1 MISIELIYSKAR
13 FLSYALP
20 IPQSP
25 TDQAIFFISCLNLVY
40 SPHHFLSLVIR
51 SVLAFCT
58 SAGTSTEA
66 KLFSQEP
73 LIFFHALSCVYLLC
87 QAAICLLALS
97 VSVTTPS
104 NGGQECKTEKTRR
117 KYPHNIWNYNKIIFK
132 FYLNFVS
139 L

>member
-1 MISIELIYSKAR
+1 MISIELIYGKAR
-13 FLSYALP
+13 FLSYVLP

-73 LIFFHALSCVYLLC
+73 LIFFHVLPFVYLLC

-97 VSVTTPS
+97 VSTPS
-104 NGGQECKTEKTRR
+104 NDGQEYKTEKTRR